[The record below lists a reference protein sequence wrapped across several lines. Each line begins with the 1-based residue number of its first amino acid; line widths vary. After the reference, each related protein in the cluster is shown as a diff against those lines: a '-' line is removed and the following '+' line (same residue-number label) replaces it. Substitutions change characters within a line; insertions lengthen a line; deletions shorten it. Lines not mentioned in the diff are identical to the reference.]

1 LLFAVALVGCKESTA
16 PVELPPA
23 SIAFERIVAGERD
36 LWRVKLD
43 GTDLLKL
50 TADTGEDRWPSLAA
64 NSIYY
69 VYFHNAPA
77 PVFAIPTTGG
87 SGVQITTVSAVYE
100 ETAIS
105 PDGNSLAFT
114 RTGKVFVSD
123 RSGANARR
131 LTTAG
136 AVTVEAAPAWSP
148 DGKSVAYVRLE
159 GQKNALYVMDLAT
172 KATRKLSPP
181 TQSPIHP
188 AWMPHGRSILY
199 CTNDDL
205 DPPRKNNAEIYRV
218 DVATGRVTTVIAGG
232 VNTYP
237 VPSPDGR
244 KIAFRKMLDVNSEV
258 FVADADGSNAKNLT
272 DNPAFEGWP
281 AWSPD
286 GRRIAF
292 GANRNSSYQIF
303 VMNADGSGV
312 QLVANTEGRATAP
325 KWSSDGKSIYFT
337 NCWKTGTRSACEIF
351 VAPAP

>member
-148 DGKSVAYVRLE
+148 DGKRIAFVSS
-159 GQKNALYVMDLAT
+159 GNAGSAD
-172 KATRKLSPP
+172 
-181 TQSPIHP
+181 
-188 AWMPHGRSILY
+188 
-199 CTNDDL
+199 
-205 DPPRKNNAEIYRV
+205 IY
-218 DVATGRVTTVIAGG
+218 VATLSTGEAKAVVSTSDA
-232 VNTYP
+232 
-237 VPSPDGR
+237 
-244 KIAFRKMLDVNSEV
+244 EV
-258 FVADADGSNAKNLT
+258 Q
-272 DNPAFEGWP
+272 PC
-281 AWSPD
+281 WSPD
-286 GRRIAF
+286 GKQIVFARGTATGTHLFTIDLARAKEQQLTSTSGTQSLPAWLPDGRIAF
-292 GANRNSSYQIF
+292 A
-303 VMNADGSGV
+303 VGSGSARSLYWLDPRV
-312 QLVANTEGRATAP
+312 KGTPMNQVPGVIDVA
-325 KWSSDGKSIYFT
+325 GKIT
-337 NCWKTGTRSACEIF
+337 PI
-351 VAPAP
+351 PQ